1 MKGKLKMGEIG
12 WKIEN
17 GESKERK
24 EDKRILKIDEEGR
37 ENNELN
43 RKIERERW
51 KIVKGIEDRIDKRG
65 KIRCEIEGKVGEIG
79 REVERKIV
87 KERKNGKGILE
98 GREEGRENNEIKRKG
113 ED

>member
-37 ENNELN
+37 ENNE
-43 RKIERERW
+43 
-51 KIVKGIEDRIDKRG
+51 
-65 KIRCEIEGKVGEIG
+65 
-79 REVERKIV
+79 
-87 KERKNGKGILE
+87 
-98 GREEGRENNEIKRKG
+98 IKRKG
-113 ED
+113 KD